1 MAGGAEHERK
11 AWSDADGPSRA
22 EAGIRVSD
30 REMPAGEAIA
40 AGEIADPS
48 PLGVVIMGGDPFVI
62 RYINPAARR
71 LMAVEDTLVRGR
83 AFKDAFPEPRGRRIA
98 ALLRRVYRT
107 GKALRDIEMRLDH
120 CAAAPGQRAS
130 SATTPDNRWLLS
142 VWRLPAAGD
151 RGCGLVLLLDEAHA
165 SYDRAPRPGAMAEL
179 REINQRLLVASLREL
194 ELTERAEAANE
205 AKSAF
210 LATMSHELRTPLTAI
225 LGYEELLAE
234 GIAGPLTPKQ
244 RQHLSRIKLGAQHL
258 LTLIDGI
265 LSLSRLDAGRETVT
279 SEPVSAER
287 LIDEA
292 TTPVLPLARAK
303 GIRFRVE
310 RPVPGFDLDTDHVKV
325 RQILVNLLGNAVKFT
340 NDGEMELSVRAE
352 TDRAIFTVR
361 DTGVGIST
369 EHLERI
375 FDPFWQVEQTTT
387 RTVGGTGLGL
397 SVSQRLAQLLGGEL
411 TVSSTKGKGSEF
423 TLRLPLHPDSD

>member
-1 MAGGAEHERK
+1 MK
-11 AWSDADGPSRA
+11 P
-22 EAGIRVSD
+22 
-30 REMPAGEAIA
+30 
-40 AGEIADPS
+40 
-48 PLGVVIMGGDPFVI
+48 
-62 RYINPAARR
+62 
-71 LMAVEDTLVRGR
+71 
-83 AFKDAFPEPRGRRIA
+83 
-98 ALLRRVYRT
+98 
-107 GKALRDIEMRLDH
+107 GK
-120 CAAAPGQRAS
+120 
-130 SATTPDNRWLLS
+130 RWLLS

-151 RGCGLVLLLDEAHA
+151 RECGLVLLLDEAHA
-165 SYDRAPRPGAMAEL
+165 SHDRAPRPGAMAEL

-234 GIAGPLTPKQ
+234 GIAGPITPMQ

-265 LSLSRLDAGRETVT
+265 LSLSRLDAGHETVT

-292 TTPVLPLARAK
+292 TTLVLPLARAK
-303 GIRFRVE
+303 GIRFRVD

-340 NDGEMELSVRAE
+340 NDGEMELRVRAE
-352 TDRAIFTVR
+352 SDRAIFTVR

-369 EHLERI
+369 ENLERI

-397 SVSQRLAQLLGGEL
+397 TVSQRLAQLLGGEL
-411 TVSSTKGKGSEF
+411 TVRSTKGKGSEF